1 MMTYKQTKYGRL
13 VRVKPDDLKAHYE
26 EKKNAQLHYMA
37 ELEECGKM
45 INKFFTRLTQELL

>member
-1 MMTYKQTKYGRL
+1 MTYKQTKYGRL

-37 ELEECGKM
+37 ELEEGGKM
-45 INKFFTRLTQELL
+45 INKFFQKLVQ